1 IAARG
6 QDRISVNNSI
16 ELVRSVL
23 AVQQRDLAR
32 TTRDY
37 AWWDEAYANLAAKP
51 DAGWANENIGSY
63 VKDSFGVSGS
73 FVVDEKVATVFA
85 FIGGQAA
92 SYDLRHH
99 AAGGLDQ
106 LIEEARRSPVANPE
120 PASGLITID
129 GEPQIAAVNVIIP
142 GPVAAPGLLQQ
153 LAQRTPSVL

>member
-1 IAARG
+1 MQGELRMQIPRMRHFDEPSVGSRSAASGGLDTRVQRWSVLPFLVLLAVGAAVIAGLIVIAARG

-63 VKDSFGVSGS
+63 VKDSFGVSG
-73 FVVDEKVATVFA
+73 
-85 FIGGQAA
+85 
-92 SYDLRHH
+92 
-99 AAGGLDQ
+99 
-106 LIEEARRSPVANPE
+106 
-120 PASGLITID
+120 
-129 GEPQIAAVNVIIP
+129 
-142 GPVAAPGLLQQ
+142 
-153 LAQRTPSVL
+153 